1 MAENSATEKSG
12 VGVKLSRA
20 GRSANRRVANALTS
34 ACDTAIRE
42 HDLLKASI
50 NFNNLKRKFSQLEM
64 IDAHLLDEIQS
75 DNEIEQFILEA
86 EDYLNNLN
94 GSIFKFNRE
103 IGKVSSLEKQSP
115 VRSTEIKTALLPKL
129 QLPKYNGNLKEWPTF
144 WGLFETSVHLN
155 SQFSEIEKF
164 SYLKCLLIG
173 DARSCIDGLPLTN
186 DNYSAAVSLLKTRF
200 GQNHKISQAY
210 LSALVDLSPPNNER
224 SSLRKFYD
232 ECNYHM
238 RQLNALGTSHDN
250 HGAIFELEIIESTVS
265 LDVKD
270 VSNCTITE
278 PTSTVSQLFLSTG
291 AQNSKKKCVFCE
303 GDKHHAGNCKSKYSC
318 RMCKKRHHTSICFQT
333 RKTRPYSVPNSRGV
347 NFSVEEGQNRGIGN
361 EQNRIKSNM
370 TNSVTTQSSSVPIF
384 ETESLIQSD
393 DHIETQ
399 TASQN
404 ISLCNSFG
412 NVLLK
417 TAVVNIENPYS
428 GSIVSC
434 NTLFDDGSQRSF
446 MTAKMASQL
455 GLKSSRTETL
465 DLGAFGSQNSKVRTL
480 DVVKICIECENSY
493 LIEVSVLVVP
503 MITRPLDMGGFLEI
517 PEFKDLNLANPIHS
531 RVTKST
537 LKKLSKTPEILK
549 IYSEIIDEQLKRDYI
564 EIVPVDDYI
573 HHRDDFGSPSLNDSL
588 EPGPALQNDLTGLNW
603 SIEQD
608 IITFKEK
615 VILDEFSGKILTQT
629 LWRES
634 YDWDTA
640 VPQKFGLQWQ
650 RIVSDLNYAI
660 RNMHVPRWYGFDTN
674 LPVKL
679 HVFVDAGQPAYG
691 AVAYLD
697 QGGKIQFILSRGR
710 VAPLKQVT
718 IPRLELMA
726 AIVLSWLRSDKKLP
740 EFVANRIRAIKSIC
754 DFDKWKFCNGDRN
767 PADLLTRG
775 VSAQCL
781 FSNGQWLCGPIDI
794 ADRINQ
800 IPIIHINTSTCVQYV
815 SIEKSEPV
823 GISKVVDADGF
834 SSLTKLFRMT
844 TLVLR
849 FINNCKVKV
858 SDRNFDSIS
867 ADDLNNSEKVWLL
880 CIQRSEYPL
889 VFARLSGDKSFRA
902 PVVDR
907 LINDLQLFIGN
918 DGLIHSN
925 GRLENA
931 DLDDL
936 AKRPIL
942 LPKYHQYVNLVIR
955 RSHFRIMHQGVNATV
970 ADIRCKYWIPSIRQ
984 RVKDL
989 LKSCC
994 PLVIKGSGG
1003 ETSKCHVCLFTCA
1016 VSRAVHLE
1024 LVRDLTP
1031 DCFLLALRRFAGRRD
1046 VSDLEALTPSMLMFG
1061 HRITGLPQPS
1071 VRDYELNYPNFCV
1084 TRELLTRGMKYI
1096 SLLLSEYKRRWKG
1109 EYLLNLCEYQKCKGV
1124 DTELVKKGSVV
1135 QIHDDGP
1142 RLKWRLGVI
1151 TELHRGKDGKVRN
1164 VSLKTARGHTNR
1176 ALPKL
1181 YPLEVYASTD
1191 FASVSKYSAT
1201 KTAGEANVRPK
1212 RAAAVAAEE
1221 KITAIAAAEQSDNLY

>member
-50 NFNNLKRKFSQLEM
+50 NLNNLKRKFSQLEM

-103 IGKVSSLEKQSP
+103 IGKMSSLEKQSP

-129 QLPKYNGNLKEWPTF
+129 QHPNYNGNLKEWPTF

-164 SYLKCLLIG
+164 SYLK
-173 DARSCIDGLPLTN
+173 S
-186 DNYSAAVSLLKTRF
+186 AVSLLKTRF

-210 LSALVDLSPPNNER
+210 LSALVDLSPPNNEQ

-232 ECNYHM
+232 ECNCHM

-250 HGAIFELEIIESTVS
+250 YGAIFELEIIESTVS

-291 AQNSKKKCVFCE
+291 AQNSKKKFVFCE
-303 GDKHHAGNCKSKYSC
+303 GLHASNECTVVNDVKKRMEILRNKSLCFNCLGDKHHAGNCKSKYSC

-333 RKTRPYSVPNSRGV
+333 RETPYSVPNSRGV

-361 EQNRIKSNM
+361 EKNRIKSNM

-399 TASQN
+399 TVSQN

-531 RVTKST
+531 ECKFEVQLLIGSDHYYDFVSSEIIRSKQGPVAIKSCVGYLVSGPTGTSNDKISIMSVLSYPEFSLNCDEIGIEKLSDESFVDKYICDFIWKDNDGRYNVKLPWKTEHDTLTTNYCAVVNRTKST

-549 IYSEIIDEQLKRDYI
+549 IYSAIIDEQLRRDYI
-564 EIVPVDDYI
+564 EIVPVDDLHPSSRRVHYLA
-573 HHRDDFGSPSLNDSL
+573 HHPVYRQSNTTPIRIVFDCSFGSPSLNDSL
-588 EPGPALQNDLTGLNW
+588 EPGPALQNDLTGILLRFRLNEIGLCADIEKAFLQIGIDPEDRDVTRFVWFREPGNPDSELVTYRFKRVLFGATCSPFILNCTILHHLRNQVVTENCRTSSDILRNIYVDNILTSCNSEENSLDYLKSSREIFSLAGMNLRSWSSNSEEVRSLAESEKVLEYSNHVNSLGLNW

-608 IITFKEK
+608 IITFKGK
-615 VILDEFSGKILTQT
+615 VILDEFSGTTKRTIVQNLAKIYDPFGLILPISIRGKILIQT

-634 YDWDTA
+634 YDWDTP
-640 VPQKFGLQWQ
+640 VPEKFGLQWQ

-660 RNMHVPRWYGFDTN
+660 RNMH
-674 LPVKL
+674 
-679 HVFVDAGQPAYG
+679 
-691 AVAYLD
+691 
-697 QGGKIQFILSRGR
+697 
-710 VAPLKQVT
+710 LK
-718 IPRLELMA
+718 
-726 AIVLSWLRSDKKLP
+726 
-740 EFVANRIRAIKSIC
+740 
-754 DFDKWKFCNGDRN
+754 
-767 PADLLTRG
+767 
-775 VSAQCL
+775 
-781 FSNGQWLCGPIDI
+781 
-794 ADRINQ
+794 RINQ
-800 IPIIHINTSTCVQYV
+800 
-815 SIEKSEPV
+815 
-823 GISKVVDADGF
+823 
-834 SSLTKLFRMT
+834 
-844 TLVLR
+844 
-849 FINNCKVKV
+849 
-858 SDRNFDSIS
+858 
-867 ADDLNNSEKVWLL
+867 
-880 CIQRSEYPL
+880 
-889 VFARLSGDKSFRA
+889 
-902 PVVDR
+902 
-907 LINDLQLFIGN
+907 
-918 DGLIHSN
+918 
-925 GRLENA
+925 
-931 DLDDL
+931 
-936 AKRPIL
+936 
-942 LPKYHQYVNLVIR
+942 
-955 RSHFRIMHQGVNATV
+955 
-970 ADIRCKYWIPSIRQ
+970 
-984 RVKDL
+984 
-989 LKSCC
+989 
-994 PLVIKGSGG
+994 
-1003 ETSKCHVCLFTCA
+1003 
-1016 VSRAVHLE
+1016 
-1024 LVRDLTP
+1024 
-1031 DCFLLALRRFAGRRD
+1031 
-1046 VSDLEALTPSMLMFG
+1046 
-1061 HRITGLPQPS
+1061 
-1071 VRDYELNYPNFCV
+1071 
-1084 TRELLTRGMKYI
+1084 
-1096 SLLLSEYKRRWKG
+1096 
-1109 EYLLNLCEYQKCKGV
+1109 
-1124 DTELVKKGSVV
+1124 
-1135 QIHDDGP
+1135 
-1142 RLKWRLGVI
+1142 
-1151 TELHRGKDGKVRN
+1151 
-1164 VSLKTARGHTNR
+1164 
-1176 ALPKL
+1176 
-1181 YPLEVYASTD
+1181 
-1191 FASVSKYSAT
+1191 
-1201 KTAGEANVRPK
+1201 
-1212 RAAAVAAEE
+1212 
-1221 KITAIAAAEQSDNLY
+1221 